1 MRVFYS
7 FLIMFY
13 HICQVVVREI
23 HETFSSGVLPLQGP
37 RLEGRKKKAWEAE
50 VLKGFK
56 VELRS
61 EEHGR
66 EKSFLGRERQ
76 LGKVKRQCIIWLRKQ
91 KDNKHSDLGTHDLFF
106 LDSSPDHSIL
116 LKL

>member
-50 VLKGFK
+50 ALKGFK

-116 LKL
+116 LKF